1 MAEKLPYITFWSFI
15 IFGLLSYWWFFFEEY
30 GAIVTVGI
38 TFLCGLFAG
47 FIAILQRNRK
57 LIVLSIL
64 LMLSPWIMFL
74 VINFFNNYYL

>member
-1 MAEKLPYITFWSFI
+1 MAEKLPYITFWIFF

-30 GAIVTVGI
+30 GAIVTVVS

-47 FIAILQRNRK
+47 LIAILERNRK

-64 LMLSPWIMFL
+64 LMLSPWIIFL
-74 VINFFNNYYL
+74 VINLFNN